1 MSAGAQVS
9 YTDLYTRWE
18 RGNWRAMEIDFTE
31 DRRQWHE
38 VMTEQQRRAALWQ
51 YSMFFVG
58 EDAVADDLAP
68 FIAAAPLE
76 EQKYFLATQQVDEA
90 RHAIFFKRFMEEVV
104 RRGDGTIAGGLDA
117 VEPQLTWGFRKTFAL
132 LDEITGAL
140 RTDQSRVA
148 LARAV
153 TMYHVVVE
161 ALLAQPGQHFISDYL
176 ERSELLPG
184 FRAGM
189 KLVALDEQRH
199 IGFGVKLLH
208 DLAQEDPAVPDAVAD
223 LLRRATS
230 LSLAVFIP
238 PGWDRSYTECF
249 GFTLEEIYTEGAR
262 SLEAK
267 LRSAGL
273 PLESL
278 PGPPIFPL
286 DLDARGRAE
295 YGLAMLRAGFLGPGT
310 ARRRAIRRRW
320 SCCSRRSRAR
330 STTGRRRPGRSP
342 CSGSSPTPSRGTC
355 AWTTA
360 RRRRRPD
367 GPSRWM
373 SRSAAATRT
382 GSTSS
387 PAGSIRAGRWSP
399 GSSAR
404 TARRARC
411 GALAD
416 CSDERV
422 EALARVRA
430 SAVYGPLAAHGTRVS
445 KSSVFISSRLS
456 TYASGSLSSSTATA
470 HSPSRRNTVSPVNR
484 WRFHRNAVAPGV
496 WPGVGMISKSPPST
510 VRSENVRA
518 PGTWSASRSWTRAG
532 RRR

>member
-9 YTDLYTRWE
+9 YTDLYARWE

-38 VMTEQQRRAALWQ
+38 VMTEHERRAALWN
-51 YSMFFVG
+51 YAMFFVG
-58 EDAVADDLAP
+58 EDAVTDDLAP
-68 FIAAAPLE
+68 FIDAAPRE

-90 RHAIFFKRFMEEVV
+90 RHAVFFKRFMEEVV
-104 RRGDGTIAGGLDA
+104 GVGDGTIGGGLRA
-117 VEPQLTWGFRKTFAL
+117 VQPELTWGFRKTFAL

-140 RTDQSRVA
+140 RTDRSRVA

-176 ERSELLPG
+176 EKRDLLPG

-208 DLAQEDPAVPDAVAD
+208 DLAQEDPGVPDAVAD
-223 LLRRATS
+223 MLRRATS

-238 PGWDRSYTECF
+238 PNWDRSYTECF

-295 YGLAMLRAGFLGPGT
+295 YGLAMLRAGFLGPGNGAPPRDPAAMELLFGSVARAVDHRT
-310 ARRRAIRRRW
+310 APAGPFTVQWEFADAEPWHVRVDNGATAASAGRAEQVDVEVRCRYEDWVDVVAGRLDPRRALVTGKLRPHGSPRALW
-320 SCCSRRSRAR
+320 SV
-330 STTGRRRPGRSP
+330 
-342 CSGSSPTPSRGTC
+342 RGLF
-355 AWTTA
+355 
-360 RRRRRPD
+360 
-367 GPSRWM
+367 G
-373 SRSAAATRT
+373 
-382 GSTSS
+382 
-387 PAGSIRAGRWSP
+387 
-399 GSSAR
+399 
-404 TARRARC
+404 
-411 GALAD
+411 
-416 CSDERV
+416 
-422 EALARVRA
+422 
-430 SAVYGPLAAHGTRVS
+430 
-445 KSSVFISSRLS
+445 
-456 TYASGSLSSSTATA
+456 
-470 HSPSRRNTVSPVNR
+470 
-484 WRFHRNAVAPGV
+484 
-496 WPGVGMISKSPPST
+496 
-510 VRSENVRA
+510 
-518 PGTWSASRSWTRAG
+518 
-532 RRR
+532 